1 MHFRTRVILWNV
13 DSESNGKSLPLIIKT
28 AMLNPLS
35 IEEFSRM
42 VTAIVGQRISV
53 VVSSP
58 CFQEGLIWAHFQI
71 CNMVDT
77 LFPSDQLGVLIDDDV
92 LVLEDPLAGY
102 KWLD

>member
-1 MHFRTRVILWNV
+1 MILWNV
-13 DSESNGKSLPLIIKT
+13 DSESNGKSLPLVIKT
-28 AMLNPLS
+28 AMLNFLS
-35 IEEFSRM
+35 IEQFSRCLI
-42 VTAIVGQRISV
+42 AIEGERISA

-58 CFQEGLIWAHFQI
+58 AFHVGLIWAHFQI
-71 CNMVDT
+71 CNMVHT